1 MISRLIK
8 RTLMK
13 LVMYRLTRLLC
24 GHSPPISLHR
34 LRSYHASRLT
44 SSLLPQHH
52 HSTPS
57 LTTNVLLTNLSSKVI
72 ENDLVEALK
81 EMKIQRVK
89 LQPGI
94 SIHLLSEQ
102 DVELTAS
109 VLESKFNFKVVVGLT
124 AVIAYHLSIQLLR

>member
-1 MISRLIK
+1 
-8 RTLMK
+8 
-13 LVMYRLTRLLC
+13 
-24 GHSPPISLHR
+24 
-34 LRSYHASRLT
+34 
-44 SSLLPQHH
+44 
-52 HSTPS
+52 
-57 LTTNVLLTNLSSKVI
+57 VI